1 MSDDLV
7 ATLRAVIER
16 LEALGIDYMV
26 VGSVAALAHGHSRT
40 TQDFDVVVRAG
51 GDELRAFVRSLP
63 AGQYYASEDAA
74 IDAARLATLFN
85 VIDLGTGWKVDVI
98 PLKRRAF
105 SQREFGRRRA
115 VKLLGLDVQVASVE
129 DVIVAKLEWSAMSG
143 GSSRQIDDVQALVR
157 LAGAALDRA
166 YIQEAC
172 RELGLSEA
180 WLNLNV
186 SS

>member
-1 MSDDLV
+1 VSDDLV
-7 ATLRAVIER
+7 ATLRAIVER
-16 LEALGIDYMV
+16 LEALGIGYMV

-40 TQDFDVVVRAG
+40 TQDFDVVVEAG
-51 GDELRAFVRSLP
+51 GDQLRAFVRSLP
-63 AGQYYASEDAA
+63 AARYYASEDAA
-74 IDAARLATLFN
+74 IDAVRLSTLFN

-98 PLKRRAF
+98 PLKPRPF
-105 SQREFGRRRA
+105 SQREFGRRRTIE
-115 VKLLGLDVQVASVE
+115 VLGLEVQVASVE

-143 GSSRQIDDVQALVR
+143 GSDRQIADVKALVR